1 MNTLPTPNGRPNV
14 LPSVAPK
21 LLKNSQFLKLWSIG
35 WVTSSM
41 MWLEMLVIPLLTLE
55 LTDSPF
61 LVSFVFFLRF
71 VPMLFGF
78 GLGVLSERINR
89 KHLLTSGLIVQAATA
104 LTWALLAV
112 TGSVEF
118 WHLAVGSFLIGIV
131 MTSDFPV
138 RRTMMG
144 EIVDRSQVGRAM
156 SLEMTSSSFFRILGP
171 FAGGVLLGTVGA
183 YGGFLLAALLY
194 LVGLIIAVSTNYLQ
208 PLSTERYTSPKT
220 QMTQGISYIRRNE
233 IIIGTLVVTLV
244 VNAFGFSYM
253 SQQPVVARQVLEVSD
268 VLIGVLQSVEGV
280 GMFLGA
286 ALVTIFA
293 RPHQYIRIYMGS
305 SLLYLLTITLFSQS
319 NTYWASL
326 LILFL
331 SGIGMSGFAAM
342 QSAIMVY
349 TSSQEMRGRVM
360 GSVTMFIG
368 FGPLGALGIGMLAGF
383 YTIATAVMITACIG
397 IACTLIVFIVYP
409 SMRTSKEPKQDITG
423 SAV

>member
-1 MNTLPTPNGRPNV
+1 
-14 LPSVAPK
+14 
-21 LLKNSQFLKLWSIG
+21 
-35 WVTSSM
+35 M
-41 MWLEMLVIPLLTLE
+41 MWLEMLVVPLLTLE

-61 LVSFVFFLRF
+61 LVSLVFFLRF

-112 TGSVEF
+112 TGSIEF

-171 FAGGVLLGTVGA
+171 FVGGVLLGTVGA
-183 YGGFLLAALLY
+183 HGGFLLAALLY

-397 IACTLIVFIVYP
+397 IACTLIVFILYP

-423 SAV
+423 STG

>member
-1 MNTLPTPNGRPNV
+1 
-14 LPSVAPK
+14 
-21 LLKNSQFLKLWSIG
+21 
-35 WVTSSM
+35 
-41 MWLEMLVIPLLTLE
+41 MWLEMLVVPLLTLE

-61 LVSFVFFLRF
+61 LVSLVFFLRF

-112 TGSVEF
+112 TGSIEF

-171 FAGGVLLGTVGA
+171 FVGGVLLGTVGA
-183 YGGFLLAALLY
+183 HGGFLLAALLY

-397 IACTLIVFIVYP
+397 IACTLIVFILYP

-423 SAV
+423 STG

>member
-1 MNTLPTPNGRPNV
+1 
-14 LPSVAPK
+14 
-21 LLKNSQFLKLWSIG
+21 
-35 WVTSSM
+35 
-41 MWLEMLVIPLLTLE
+41 MWLEMLVVPLLTLE

-61 LVSFVFFLRF
+61 LVSLVFFLRF

-112 TGSVEF
+112 TGSIEF

-171 FAGGVLLGTVGA
+171 FVGGVLLGTVGA
-183 YGGFLLAALLY
+183 HGGFLLAALLY

-368 FGPLGALGIGMLAGF
+368 FGPLGALGIGMLASF

-397 IACTLIVFIVYP
+397 IACTLIVFILYP

-423 SAV
+423 STG

>member
-1 MNTLPTPNGRPNV
+1 
-14 LPSVAPK
+14 
-21 LLKNSQFLKLWSIG
+21 
-35 WVTSSM
+35 
-41 MWLEMLVIPLLTLE
+41 MWLEMLIVPLLTLE

-61 LVSFVFFLRF
+61 LVSLVFFLRF

-112 TGSVEF
+112 TGSIEF

-183 YGGFLLAALLY
+183 HGGFLLAALLY

-423 SAV
+423 STG

>member
-1 MNTLPTPNGRPNV
+1 
-14 LPSVAPK
+14 
-21 LLKNSQFLKLWSIG
+21 
-35 WVTSSM
+35 
-41 MWLEMLVIPLLTLE
+41 MWLEMLIVPLLTLE

-61 LVSFVFFLRF
+61 LVSLVFFLRF

-112 TGSVEF
+112 TGSMEF

>member
-1 MNTLPTPNGRPNV
+1 
-14 LPSVAPK
+14 
-21 LLKNSQFLKLWSIG
+21 
-35 WVTSSM
+35 

-61 LVSFVFFLRF
+61 LVSLVFFLRF

-89 KHLLTSGLIVQAATA
+89 KHLLVSGLIVQAATA
-104 LTWALLAV
+104 LTWALLAL
-112 TGSVEF
+112 TGSIEF

-144 EIVDRSQVGRAM
+144 EIVARSQIGRAM

-171 FAGGVLLGTVGA
+171 FTGGVLLGTVGA

-194 LVGLIIAVSTNYLQ
+194 LAGLIIAVSTNYLQ
-208 PLSTERYTSPKT
+208 PLSTERDTSTKT
-220 QMTQGISYIRRNE
+220 QMTQGINYIRRNE

-383 YTIATAVMITACIG
+383 YSIATAVMITACIG

>member
-1 MNTLPTPNGRPNV
+1 
-14 LPSVAPK
+14 
-21 LLKNSQFLKLWSIG
+21 
-35 WVTSSM
+35 M
-41 MWLEMLVIPLLTLE
+41 MWLEMLVVPLLTLE
-55 LTDSPF
+55 LTDSPL

-89 KHLLTSGLIVQAATA
+89 KHLLVSGLIIQAATS
-104 LTWALLAV
+104 LTWALLAL
-112 TGSVEF
+112 TGSIQF
-118 WHLAVGSFLIGIV
+118 WHLAVGSFVIGIV

-144 EIVDRSQVGRAM
+144 EIVARSQIGRAM

-171 FAGGVLLGTVGA
+171 FTGGVLLGTVGA

-194 LVGLIIAVSTNYLQ
+194 LAGLIIAVSTNYLQ
-208 PLSTERYTSPKT
+208 PLSAERYTSPKT
-220 QMTQGISYIRRNE
+220 QMTQGINYIRRNE
-233 IIIGTLVVTLV
+233 TIIGTLVVTLV

-360 GSVTMFIG
+360 GSITMFIG

-397 IACTLIVFIVYP
+397 IACTLIVLIVYP
-409 SMRTSKEPKQDITG
+409 SMRTSKEPAQDITE
-423 SAV
+423 STI

>member
-1 MNTLPTPNGRPNV
+1 
-14 LPSVAPK
+14 
-21 LLKNSQFLKLWSIG
+21 
-35 WVTSSM
+35 M

-61 LVSFVFFLRF
+61 LVSLVFFLRF

-89 KHLLTSGLIVQAATA
+89 KHLLVSGLIVQAATA
-104 LTWALLAV
+104 LTWALLAL
-112 TGSVEF
+112 TGSIEF

-144 EIVDRSQVGRAM
+144 EIVDRSQIGRAM

-194 LVGLIIAVSTNYLQ
+194 LAGLIIAVSTNYLQ
-208 PLSTERYTSPKT
+208 PLSTERDTSTKT
-220 QMTQGISYIRRNE
+220 QMTQGINYIRRNE

-383 YTIATAVMITACIG
+383 YSIATAVMITACIG
-397 IACTLIVFIVYP
+397 IACTLIVFILYP

-423 SAV
+423 STG

>member
-1 MNTLPTPNGRPNV
+1 
-14 LPSVAPK
+14 
-21 LLKNSQFLKLWSIG
+21 
-35 WVTSSM
+35 M

-104 LTWALLAV
+104 LTWTLLAV

>member
-1 MNTLPTPNGRPNV
+1 
-14 LPSVAPK
+14 
-21 LLKNSQFLKLWSIG
+21 
-35 WVTSSM
+35 
-41 MWLEMLVIPLLTLE
+41 MWLEMLVVPLLTLE

-61 LVSFVFFLRF
+61 LVSLVFFLRF

-89 KHLLTSGLIVQAATA
+89 KHLLTSGLIVQATTA

-112 TGSVEF
+112 TGSIEF

-144 EIVDRSQVGRAM
+144 EIVDRSQIGRAM

-171 FAGGVLLGTVGA
+171 FVGGVLLGTVGA
-183 YGGFLLAALLY
+183 HGGFLLAALLY

-397 IACTLIVFIVYP
+397 IACTLIVFILYP

-423 SAV
+423 STG

>member
-1 MNTLPTPNGRPNV
+1 
-14 LPSVAPK
+14 
-21 LLKNSQFLKLWSIG
+21 
-35 WVTSSM
+35 M

-112 TGSVEF
+112 TGSIEF

-183 YGGFLLAALLY
+183 HGGFLLAALLY

-208 PLSTERYTSPKT
+208 PLSTERYTSPKK

>member
-1 MNTLPTPNGRPNV
+1 
-14 LPSVAPK
+14 
-21 LLKNSQFLKLWSIG
+21 
-35 WVTSSM
+35 
-41 MWLEMLVIPLLTLE
+41 MWLEILVIPLLTLE

-61 LVSFVFFLRF
+61 LVSLVFFLRF

-89 KHLLTSGLIVQAATA
+89 KHLLVSGLIVQAATA
-104 LTWALLAV
+104 LTWALLAL
-112 TGSVEF
+112 TGSIEF

-144 EIVDRSQVGRAM
+144 EIVDRSQIGRAM

-194 LVGLIIAVSTNYLQ
+194 LAGLIIAVSTNYLQ
-208 PLSTERYTSPKT
+208 PLSTERDTSTKT
-220 QMTQGISYIRRNE
+220 QMTQGINYIRRHE

-383 YTIATAVMITACIG
+383 YSIATAVMITACIG
-397 IACTLIVFIVYP
+397 IACTLIVFILYP

-423 SAV
+423 STG

>member
-1 MNTLPTPNGRPNV
+1 
-14 LPSVAPK
+14 
-21 LLKNSQFLKLWSIG
+21 
-35 WVTSSM
+35 

-61 LVSFVFFLRF
+61 LVSLVFFLRF

-112 TGSVEF
+112 TGSIEF

-183 YGGFLLAALLY
+183 HGGFLLAALLY

-368 FGPLGALGIGMLAGF
+368 FGPLGALGIGMLASF

-397 IACTLIVFIVYP
+397 IACTLIVFILYP

-423 SAV
+423 STG

>member
-1 MNTLPTPNGRPNV
+1 
-14 LPSVAPK
+14 
-21 LLKNSQFLKLWSIG
+21 
-35 WVTSSM
+35 
-41 MWLEMLVIPLLTLE
+41 MWLEMLVVPLLTLE

-61 LVSFVFFLRF
+61 LVSLVFFLRF

-112 TGSVEF
+112 TGSIEF

>member
-1 MNTLPTPNGRPNV
+1 
-14 LPSVAPK
+14 
-21 LLKNSQFLKLWSIG
+21 
-35 WVTSSM
+35 
-41 MWLEMLVIPLLTLE
+41 
-55 LTDSPF
+55 
-61 LVSFVFFLRF
+61 
-71 VPMLFGF
+71 
-78 GLGVLSERINR
+78 
-89 KHLLTSGLIVQAATA
+89 
-104 LTWALLAV
+104 
-112 TGSVEF
+112 
-118 WHLAVGSFLIGIV
+118 
-131 MTSDFPV
+131 
-138 RRTMMG
+138 MMG
-144 EIVDRSQVGRAM
+144 EIVDRSQIGRAM

-194 LVGLIIAVSTNYLQ
+194 LVGLIIAVSTDYLQ

-220 QMTQGISYIRRNE
+220 QMTQGINYIRRNE

-383 YTIATAVMITACIG
+383 YSIATAVMITACIG
-397 IACTLIVFIVYP
+397 IACTLIVLIVYP

-423 SAV
+423 STG

>member
-1 MNTLPTPNGRPNV
+1 
-14 LPSVAPK
+14 
-21 LLKNSQFLKLWSIG
+21 
-35 WVTSSM
+35 
-41 MWLEMLVIPLLTLE
+41 MWLEMLVVPLLTLE

-61 LVSFVFFLRF
+61 LVSLVFFLRF

-112 TGSVEF
+112 TGSIEF

-194 LVGLIIAVSTNYLQ
+194 LAGLIIAVSTNYLQ

-397 IACTLIVFIVYP
+397 IACTLIVFILYP

-423 SAV
+423 STG

>member
-1 MNTLPTPNGRPNV
+1 
-14 LPSVAPK
+14 
-21 LLKNSQFLKLWSIG
+21 
-35 WVTSSM
+35 
-41 MWLEMLVIPLLTLE
+41 MWLEMLIVPLLTLE

-61 LVSFVFFLRF
+61 LVSLVFFLRF

-112 TGSVEF
+112 TDSIEF

>member
-1 MNTLPTPNGRPNV
+1 
-14 LPSVAPK
+14 
-21 LLKNSQFLKLWSIG
+21 
-35 WVTSSM
+35 
-41 MWLEMLVIPLLTLE
+41 MWLEMLVVPLLTLE

-61 LVSFVFFLRF
+61 LVSLVFFLRF

-112 TGSVEF
+112 TGSIEF

-144 EIVDRSQVGRAM
+144 EIVDRSQIGRAM
-156 SLEMTSSSFFRILGP
+156 SLEMTSSSFFRMLGP

-397 IACTLIVFIVYP
+397 IACTLIVFILYP

-423 SAV
+423 STG

>member
-1 MNTLPTPNGRPNV
+1 
-14 LPSVAPK
+14 
-21 LLKNSQFLKLWSIG
+21 
-35 WVTSSM
+35 
-41 MWLEMLVIPLLTLE
+41 MWLEMLIVPLLTLE

-61 LVSFVFFLRF
+61 LVSLVFFLRF

-112 TGSVEF
+112 TDSIEF

-233 IIIGTLVVTLV
+233 IIIGTLVVTLI

-360 GSVTMFIG
+360 GSITMFIG
-368 FGPLGALGIGMLAGF
+368 FGPVGALGIGMLAGF

>member
-1 MNTLPTPNGRPNV
+1 
-14 LPSVAPK
+14 
-21 LLKNSQFLKLWSIG
+21 
-35 WVTSSM
+35 
-41 MWLEMLVIPLLTLE
+41 MWLEMLIVPLLTLE

-61 LVSFVFFLRF
+61 LVSLVFFLRF

-112 TGSVEF
+112 TGSIEF

-144 EIVDRSQVGRAM
+144 EIVNRSQVGRAM

-183 YGGFLLAALLY
+183 HGGFLLAALLY

-368 FGPLGALGIGMLAGF
+368 FGPLGALGIGMLANF
-383 YTIATAVMITACIG
+383 FTIATAVMITACIG
-397 IACTLIVFIVYP
+397 IACTLIVFILYP

-423 SAV
+423 STG

>member
-1 MNTLPTPNGRPNV
+1 
-14 LPSVAPK
+14 
-21 LLKNSQFLKLWSIG
+21 
-35 WVTSSM
+35 

>member
-1 MNTLPTPNGRPNV
+1 
-14 LPSVAPK
+14 
-21 LLKNSQFLKLWSIG
+21 
-35 WVTSSM
+35 
-41 MWLEMLVIPLLTLE
+41 MWLEMLVVPLLTLE

-89 KHLLTSGLIVQAATA
+89 KHLLVSGLIVQAATA
-104 LTWALLAV
+104 LTWALLAL
-112 TGSVEF
+112 TGSIEF

-138 RRTMMG
+138 RRTMIG
-144 EIVDRSQVGRAM
+144 EIVARSQIGRAM

-171 FAGGVLLGTVGA
+171 FTGGVLLGTVGA

-194 LVGLIIAVSTNYLQ
+194 LAGLIIAVSTNYLQ
-208 PLSTERYTSPKT
+208 PLSAERYTSPKT
-220 QMTQGISYIRRNE
+220 QMTQGINYIRRNE

-293 RPHQYIRIYMGS
+293 RPYQYIRIYMGS

-360 GSVTMFIG
+360 GSITMFIG

-397 IACTLIVFIVYP
+397 IACTLIVLIVSP
-409 SMRTSKEPKQDITG
+409 SMRTSKEPAQDITETTI
-423 SAV
+423 

>member
-1 MNTLPTPNGRPNV
+1 
-14 LPSVAPK
+14 
-21 LLKNSQFLKLWSIG
+21 
-35 WVTSSM
+35 M

-61 LVSFVFFLRF
+61 LVSLVFFLRF

>member
-1 MNTLPTPNGRPNV
+1 
-14 LPSVAPK
+14 
-21 LLKNSQFLKLWSIG
+21 
-35 WVTSSM
+35 
-41 MWLEMLVIPLLTLE
+41 MWLEMLVVPLLTLE

-61 LVSFVFFLRF
+61 LVSLVFFLRF

-112 TGSVEF
+112 TGSIEF

-253 SQQPVVARQVLEVSD
+253 SPQPVVARQVLEVSD

-397 IACTLIVFIVYP
+397 IACTLIVFILYP

-423 SAV
+423 STG

>member
-1 MNTLPTPNGRPNV
+1 
-14 LPSVAPK
+14 
-21 LLKNSQFLKLWSIG
+21 
-35 WVTSSM
+35 

-61 LVSFVFFLRF
+61 LVSLVFFLRF

-112 TGSVEF
+112 TGSIEF

-144 EIVDRSQVGRAM
+144 EIVDRSQIGRAM

-194 LVGLIIAVSTNYLQ
+194 LAGLIIAVSTNYLQ
-208 PLSTERYTSPKT
+208 PLSTKRDTSTKT
-220 QMTQGISYIRRNE
+220 QMIQGINYIRRNE

-383 YTIATAVMITACIG
+383 YSIATAVMITACIG
-397 IACTLIVFIVYP
+397 IACTLIVFILYP

>member
-1 MNTLPTPNGRPNV
+1 
-14 LPSVAPK
+14 
-21 LLKNSQFLKLWSIG
+21 
-35 WVTSSM
+35 

-61 LVSFVFFLRF
+61 LVSLVFFLRF

-112 TGSVEF
+112 TGSIEF
-118 WHLAVGSFLIGIV
+118 WHLAVGNFLIGIV

-183 YGGFLLAALLY
+183 HGGFLLAALLY

-268 VLIGVLQSVEGV
+268 VLIGVLQSVEGL

-383 YTIATAVMITACIG
+383 YSIPTAVMITACIG
-397 IACTLIVFIVYP
+397 IACTLIVFILYP

-423 SAV
+423 STG

>member
-1 MNTLPTPNGRPNV
+1 
-14 LPSVAPK
+14 
-21 LLKNSQFLKLWSIG
+21 
-35 WVTSSM
+35 
-41 MWLEMLVIPLLTLE
+41 MWLEMLVVPLLTLE

-61 LVSFVFFLRF
+61 LVSLVFFLRF

-112 TGSVEF
+112 TGSIEF

-183 YGGFLLAALLY
+183 HGGFLLAALLY

>member
-1 MNTLPTPNGRPNV
+1 
-14 LPSVAPK
+14 
-21 LLKNSQFLKLWSIG
+21 
-35 WVTSSM
+35 
-41 MWLEMLVIPLLTLE
+41 MWLEMLVVPLLTLE

-89 KHLLTSGLIVQAATA
+89 KHLLVSGLIVQAATA
-104 LTWALLAV
+104 LTWALLAL
-112 TGSVEF
+112 TGSIEF

-144 EIVDRSQVGRAM
+144 EIVDRSQIGRAM

-194 LVGLIIAVSTNYLQ
+194 LAGLIIAVSTNYLQ
-208 PLSTERYTSPKT
+208 PLSTERDTSTKT
-220 QMTQGISYIRRNE
+220 QMTQGINYIRRNE
-233 IIIGTLVVTLV
+233 VIIGTLVVTLV

-368 FGPLGALGIGMLAGF
+368 FGPLGALGIGMLASF
-383 YTIATAVMITACIG
+383 YSIATAVMITACIG
-397 IACTLIVFIVYP
+397 IACTLIVFILYP
-409 SMRTSKEPKQDITG
+409 SMRTSKEPK
-423 SAV
+423 

>member
-1 MNTLPTPNGRPNV
+1 
-14 LPSVAPK
+14 
-21 LLKNSQFLKLWSIG
+21 
-35 WVTSSM
+35 
-41 MWLEMLVIPLLTLE
+41 MLIVPLLTLE

-61 LVSFVFFLRF
+61 LVSLVFFLRF

-112 TGSVEF
+112 TGSIEF

-171 FAGGVLLGTVGA
+171 FVGGVLLGTVGA
-183 YGGFLLAALLY
+183 HGGFLLAALLY

-397 IACTLIVFIVYP
+397 IACTLIVFILYP

-423 SAV
+423 STG

>member
-1 MNTLPTPNGRPNV
+1 
-14 LPSVAPK
+14 
-21 LLKNSQFLKLWSIG
+21 
-35 WVTSSM
+35 M

-208 PLSTERYTSPKT
+208 PLSTERYASPKT

>member
-1 MNTLPTPNGRPNV
+1 
-14 LPSVAPK
+14 
-21 LLKNSQFLKLWSIG
+21 
-35 WVTSSM
+35 M

>member
-1 MNTLPTPNGRPNV
+1 
-14 LPSVAPK
+14 
-21 LLKNSQFLKLWSIG
+21 
-35 WVTSSM
+35 
-41 MWLEMLVIPLLTLE
+41 MWLEMLIVPLLTLE

-61 LVSFVFFLRF
+61 LVSLVFFLRF

-112 TGSVEF
+112 TGSIEF

-220 QMTQGISYIRRNE
+220 QMTQGINYIRRNE

>member
-1 MNTLPTPNGRPNV
+1 
-14 LPSVAPK
+14 
-21 LLKNSQFLKLWSIG
+21 
-35 WVTSSM
+35 
-41 MWLEMLVIPLLTLE
+41 MWLEMLVVPLLTLE

-89 KHLLTSGLIVQAATA
+89 KHLLVSGLIIQAATS
-104 LTWALLAV
+104 LTWALLAL
-112 TGSVEF
+112 TGSIQF

-144 EIVDRSQVGRAM
+144 EIVARSQIGRAM

-171 FAGGVLLGTVGA
+171 FTGGVLLGTVGA

-194 LVGLIIAVSTNYLQ
+194 LAGLIIAVSTNYLQ

-360 GSVTMFIG
+360 GSITMFIG
-368 FGPLGALGIGMLAGF
+368 FGPVGALGIGMLAGF

-397 IACTLIVFIVYP
+397 IACTLIVFILYP

>member
-1 MNTLPTPNGRPNV
+1 
-14 LPSVAPK
+14 
-21 LLKNSQFLKLWSIG
+21 
-35 WVTSSM
+35 
-41 MWLEMLVIPLLTLE
+41 MWLEMLIVPLLTLE

-61 LVSFVFFLRF
+61 LVSLVFFLRF

-112 TGSVEF
+112 TGSIEF

-171 FAGGVLLGTVGA
+171 FAGGVLLGTLGA

-253 SQQPVVARQVLEVSD
+253 SPQPVVARQVLEVSD

-383 YTIATAVMITACIG
+383 YAIATAVMITACIG

>member
-1 MNTLPTPNGRPNV
+1 
-14 LPSVAPK
+14 
-21 LLKNSQFLKLWSIG
+21 
-35 WVTSSM
+35 
-41 MWLEMLVIPLLTLE
+41 MWLEMLVVPLLTLE

-112 TGSVEF
+112 TDSIEF

>member
-1 MNTLPTPNGRPNV
+1 
-14 LPSVAPK
+14 
-21 LLKNSQFLKLWSIG
+21 
-35 WVTSSM
+35 

-61 LVSFVFFLRF
+61 LVSLVFFLRF

-89 KHLLTSGLIVQAATA
+89 KHLLVSGLIVQATTA
-104 LTWALLAV
+104 LTWALLAL
-112 TGSVEF
+112 TGSIEF

-144 EIVDRSQVGRAM
+144 EIVDRSQIGRAM

-194 LVGLIIAVSTNYLQ
+194 LAGLIIAVSTNYLQ
-208 PLSTERYTSPKT
+208 PLSTERDTSTKT
-220 QMTQGISYIRRNE
+220 QMTQGINYIRRNE
-233 IIIGTLVVTLV
+233 VIIGTLVVTLV

-342 QSAIMVY
+342 QSAIMIY

-383 YTIATAVMITACIG
+383 YSIATAVMITACIG
-397 IACTLIVFIVYP
+397 IACTLIVFILYP

-423 SAV
+423 STG

>member
-1 MNTLPTPNGRPNV
+1 
-14 LPSVAPK
+14 
-21 LLKNSQFLKLWSIG
+21 
-35 WVTSSM
+35 M
-41 MWLEMLVIPLLTLE
+41 MWLEMLVVPLLTLE

-61 LVSFVFFLRF
+61 LVSLVFFLRF

-112 TGSVEF
+112 TGSIEF

-220 QMTQGISYIRRNE
+220 QMTQGINYIRRNE

>member
-1 MNTLPTPNGRPNV
+1 
-14 LPSVAPK
+14 
-21 LLKNSQFLKLWSIG
+21 
-35 WVTSSM
+35 
-41 MWLEMLVIPLLTLE
+41 MWLEMRIVPLLTLE

-61 LVSFVFFLRF
+61 LVSLVFFLRF

-112 TGSVEF
+112 TGSIEF

-194 LVGLIIAVSTNYLQ
+194 LAGLIIAVSTNYLQ
-208 PLSTERYTSPKT
+208 PLSTERDTSTKT
-220 QMTQGISYIRRNE
+220 QMTQGINYIRRNE

-360 GSVTMFIG
+360 GSITMFIG
-368 FGPLGALGIGMLAGF
+368 FGPVGALGIGMLAGF

-397 IACTLIVFIVYP
+397 IACTLIVFILYP

-423 SAV
+423 STG

>member
-1 MNTLPTPNGRPNV
+1 
-14 LPSVAPK
+14 
-21 LLKNSQFLKLWSIG
+21 
-35 WVTSSM
+35 
-41 MWLEMLVIPLLTLE
+41 MWLEMLVVPLLTLE

-112 TGSVEF
+112 TGSIEF

-183 YGGFLLAALLY
+183 HGGFLLAALLY
-194 LVGLIIAVSTNYLQ
+194 LVGLIIAISTNYLQ

-397 IACTLIVFIVYP
+397 IACTLIVFILYP

-423 SAV
+423 STG

>member
-1 MNTLPTPNGRPNV
+1 
-14 LPSVAPK
+14 
-21 LLKNSQFLKLWSIG
+21 
-35 WVTSSM
+35 M
-41 MWLEMLVIPLLTLE
+41 MWLEMLVVPLLTLE

-112 TGSVEF
+112 TGSIEF

-183 YGGFLLAALLY
+183 HGGFLLAALLY

-220 QMTQGISYIRRNE
+220 QMTQGINYIRRNE

-397 IACTLIVFIVYP
+397 IACTLIVFIMFP